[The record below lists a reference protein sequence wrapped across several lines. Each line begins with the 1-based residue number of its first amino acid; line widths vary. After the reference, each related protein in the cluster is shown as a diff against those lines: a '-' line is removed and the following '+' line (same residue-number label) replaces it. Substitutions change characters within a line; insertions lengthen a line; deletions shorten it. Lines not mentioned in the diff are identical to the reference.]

1 MKYLAV
7 IILIFWSCTSCNGN
21 NPRNDTENDID
32 MIQPD
37 KDSDDL
43 SDEALAE
50 SEDAESDDPDAA
62 LPDSDS
68 YIPDTAVNDDE
79 FIDDCDVKLIDAKFP
94 YYDKDSNITFCR
106 PGCDTP
112 TEKDPQCMSN
122 LWREQNHNFCHKYP
136 EYDCCGYPC
145 VLETL
150 KPMTKEETDK
160 ELVFEGE
167 ILVPMHK
174 CDLFLSVWNHDGTHG
189 VVKSWNMSE
198 GKVGFHLV
206 PSALNILEWP
216 VKRKAVTYDLAT
228 KKYSLIAPA
237 SNEMQSYYKGSRI
250 IMSGDK
256 RSLPIEQR
264 KNYIVYMKDDG
275 FVKVVYPGFID
286 NMPYEPA
293 MNDKWVFANIREENQ
308 SSRMMYAKVGDP
320 SSNSTADSWKWT
332 VLGEGTLR
340 YSELG
345 GDYLGIYDEQK
356 NGYICNLSKTPKS
369 FTDCLKINR
378 DGEKLS
384 IVVFNKSNSNEFI
397 YNSNGKGIVLAKL
410 NQNKFEYI
418 DLVTDFTEET
428 EENAYTL
435 SPYSFNGNI
444 VVYAEITYKDDDSGS
459 RICYYRIDKKK
470 KYCMKKMDKD
480 ESYSDGTTQFRY
492 GFSEFEGKWFLYQKL
507 NSTPLILRDM
517 DCYCKE
523 EGVCPLEE

>member
-1 MKYLAV
+1 M
-7 IILIFWSCTSCNGN
+7 
-21 NPRNDTENDID
+21 
-32 MIQPD
+32 PD
-37 KDSDDL
+37 KDSVAVID
-43 SDEALAE
+43 SETQDEVH
-50 SEDAESDDPDAA
+50 DESDDPDAA
-62 LPDSDS
+62 LPDSDNS
-68 YIPDTAVNDDE
+68 VPDTAVNDDE

-122 LWREQNHNFCHKYP
+122 LWREQNHNLCHQHP

-150 KPMTKEETDK
+150 NPMTKEETDK

-198 GKVGFHLV
+198 GKVGFYLYTTKLT
-206 PSALNILEWP
+206 AQDWP
-216 VKRKAVTYDLAT
+216 VQSKHVTYDIAT
-228 KKYSLIAPA
+228 KKYNFIVPSRGQEQA
-237 SNEMQSYYKGSRI
+237 YFKGNRVGLVS
-250 IMSGDK
+250 DK
-256 RSLPIEQR
+256 RNLDLNNS
-264 KNYIVYMKDDG
+264 YIFLAYIKDDG
-275 FVKVVYPGFID
+275 FKTLAYNKKVHRIA
-286 NMPYEPA
+286 YEPA
-293 MNDKWVFANIREENQ
+293 MNDKWAFVNLQETET
-308 SSRMMYAKVGDP
+308 SPYKMMYAKVGDP

-517 DCYCKE
+517 ECYCKE
-523 EGVCPLEE
+523 EGVCPFEE